1 MVKAYIILG
10 VYWSPL
16 TNNWK
21 EDFPC
26 LEESFCYIV
35 YVVQFSYT
43 TQNHLPKGENPYLAV
58 EASLYPLKIK
68 KLPPQMYPQAN
79 MTEAISLVRF
89 PLPRGLEFITK
100 ISNHKPTQSQLDTQA
115 HNCKDITVPFCLS
128 SGSHINIS

>member
-1 MVKAYIILG
+1 MAKAYIILG

-26 LEESFCYIV
+26 VEESFCYIV

-43 TQNHLPKGENPYLAV
+43 TQGHLPKGGNPYPDV

-68 KLPPQMYPQAN
+68 KLPPQVYPQAN
-79 MTEAISLVRF
+79 MMEAISSVRF

-100 ISNHKPTQSQLDTQA
+100 ISNHKPAHSQLDTQA
-115 HNCKDITVPFCLS
+115 QL
-128 SGSHINIS
+128 